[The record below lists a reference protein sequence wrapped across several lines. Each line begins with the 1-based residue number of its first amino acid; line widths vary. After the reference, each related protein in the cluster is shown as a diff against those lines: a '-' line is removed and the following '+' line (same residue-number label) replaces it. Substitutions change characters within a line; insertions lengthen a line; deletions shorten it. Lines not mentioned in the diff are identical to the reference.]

1 MANATTQTPRREAFG
16 SRNVFILS
24 AIGSAVGLGNIWRFP
39 YVAYEGGGGA
49 FLIPYLCALLTAGI
63 PLLFFDYAIGHR
75 FRGSAPLA
83 FRRMHRIAEPLGWW
97 QVLICVV
104 IATYYAV
111 IIAWAAMYT
120 WFSAQ
125 LSWGAG
131 NEKDYFF
138 SDFLQMGDVAET
150 GISTQFVPQVGYP
163 LIGVWLVVVVIMA
176 LGVKRG
182 IGRANV
188 VLMPLLTVMFAVLVV
203 QSLFL
208 PGAMDGLNAFFTPNW
223 KALADPGV
231 WASAY
236 GHIFFSLSVAFGI
249 MVTYSSY
256 LKRKTDLT
264 GSGLV
269 VAFANSGFEIL
280 AGIGV
285 FAALGFMA
293 QAQGTN
299 VAGVAE
305 GGIGLAFIAFPTI
318 VSQATGGSIIGVLFF
333 GALVFAGITS
343 LISVLEVV
351 VAALQDKLGWGRV
364 RTTLT
369 VSIPVALIS
378 IAFFSTTTALAVLDT
393 TDAFINAFGIM
404 AVAVVA
410 VIVAALQDKL
420 GWARIRTTLT
430 VSIPLA
436 IVSTALFSTTTALA
450 VLDTTDAFVNAFGIM
465 AVALVAVVIVA
476 WLLHKLPT
484 LQAHLN
490 ERSSFRIGLVWKVL
504 IAGLAPIVLGYLFV
518 TELITKISEPY
529 EGYPIWFL
537 AVFGWG
543 MVVALVVLAL
553 LLSLLPWSGRS
564 RAKDDPDYDEFL
576 TEEHYD
582 PDPETDTVRVVT
594 PQNSG
599 GRS

>member
-1 MANATTQTPRREAFG
+1 MAAATTLSQSPKREAFG

-83 FRRMHRIAEPLGWW
+83 FRRIHRAAEPLGWW

-104 IATYYAV
+104 IAVYYAV

-125 LSWGAG
+125 LSWGPG
-131 NEKDYFF
+131 NEEAFF
-138 SDFLQMGDVAET
+138 GIDFLQSEDVGEV
-150 GISTQFVPQVGYP
+150 GLSSTFVPQVGIP
-163 LIGVWLVVVVIMA
+163 LAVVWVVVVVIMA

-182 IGRANV
+182 IGVANMI
-188 VLMPLLTVMFAVLVV
+188 LMPLLTVMFAALVV

-208 PGAMDGLNAFFTPNW
+208 PGAMEGLNAFFTPNW
-223 KALADPGV
+223 TALADPAV

-293 QAQGTN
+293 QAQGVE
-299 VAGVAE
+299 VAGVASS
-305 GGIGLAFIAFPTI
+305 GIGLAFVAFPTI

-343 LISVLEVV
+343 LISILEVI

-369 VSIPVALIS
+369 VSIP
-378 IAFFSTTTALAVLDT
+378 
-393 TDAFINAFGIM
+393 
-404 AVAVVA
+404 
-410 VIVAALQDKL
+410 
-420 GWARIRTTLT
+420 
-430 VSIPLA
+430 LA
-436 IVSTALFSTTTALA
+436 IISMALFSTTTALT

-465 AVALVAVVIVA
+465 AVALVAVIVVA
-476 WLLHKLPT
+476 WLLHKLPQ
-484 LQAHLN
+484 LQEHLN
-490 ERSSFRIGLVWKVL
+490 RRSSFRVGILWRLLVAAV
-504 IAGLAPIVLGYLFV
+504 APIVLGYLFI
-518 TELITKISEPY
+518 TGLIEKIAEPY
-529 EGYPIWFL
+529 SGYPVWFL
-537 AVFGWG
+537 GVFGWG
-543 MVVALVVLAL
+543 MAIALVVFAI
-553 LLSLLPWSGRS
+553 LLSLVPWSSRS
-564 RAKDDPDYDEFL
+564 HAKDDDEYDEFL
-576 TEEHYD
+576 ADEHYD
-582 PDPETDTVRVVT
+582 PDPETAALRLPVAEQRGDIA
-594 PQNSG
+594 
-599 GRS
+599 

>member
-1 MANATTQTPRREAFG
+1 MATAATQTHKREAFS

-83 FRRMHRIAEPLGWW
+83 FRRLHRAAEPLGWW

-104 IATYYAV
+104 IAVYYAV
-111 IIAWAAMYT
+111 IVAWAAMYT

-125 LSWGAG
+125 LTWGAG
-131 NEKDYFF
+131 NENDFF
-138 SDFLQMGDVAET
+138 FIDFLRSADVAAV
-150 GISTQFVPQVGYP
+150 GVSTDFVPQVGLP
-163 LIGVWLVVVVIMA
+163 LVAVWLIVIVIMA
-176 LGVKRG
+176 FGVKRG
-182 IGRANV
+182 IGRANMI
-188 VLMPLLTVMFAVLVV
+188 LMPLLTLMFATLVV

-223 KALADPGV
+223 EALADPGV

-293 QAQGTN
+293 QAQGAE
-299 VAGVAE
+299 VAGVASS
-305 GGIGLAFIAFPTI
+305 GIGLAFIAFPTI

-343 LISVLEVV
+343 LISILE
-351 VAALQDKLGWGRV
+351 
-364 RTTLT
+364 
-369 VSIPVALIS
+369 
-378 IAFFSTTTALAVLDT
+378 
-393 TDAFINAFGIM
+393 
-404 AVAVVA
+404 

-420 GWARIRTTLT
+420 GWARVRTTLT
-430 VSIPLA
+430 VTIPLA
-436 IVSTALFSTTTALA
+436 VISMALFSTTTALS
-450 VLDTTDAFVNAFGIM
+450 VLDTADAFVNSFGIM
-465 AVALVAVVIVA
+465 AVALVAVIVVA
-476 WLLHKLPT
+476 WLLHKLPV
-484 LQAHLN
+484 LVEHLN
-490 ERSSFRIGLVWKVL
+490 RRSSFRVGTIWKLLVGV
-504 IAGLAPIVLGYLFV
+504 LAPVVLGYLFIS
-518 TELITKISEPY
+518 ELIAKTSEPY
-529 EGYPIWFL
+529 SGYPGWFL
-537 AVFGWG
+537 AIFGWG
-543 MVVALVVLAL
+543 MVIALVVLAL
-553 LLSLLPWSGRS
+553 ILSALPWSGRS
-564 RAKDDPDYDEFL
+564 HAKDDPEYDEFL
-576 TEEHYD
+576 SKEEYE
-582 PDPETDTVRVVT
+582 PDAETSAIPLTDTT
-594 PQNSG
+594 TKG
-599 GRS
+599 AGA

>member
-1 MANATTQTPRREAFG
+1 MATATTQTRRREAFG

-83 FRRMHRIAEPLGWW
+83 FRRIHRAAEPLGWW

-104 IATYYAV
+104 IAVYYAV

-125 LSWGAG
+125 LTWGAG
-131 NEKDYFF
+131 NENDFF
-138 SDFLQMGDVAET
+138 FTDFLQSADVAE
-150 GISTQFVPQVGYP
+150 GGVSTDFVPQVGIP
-163 LIGVWLVVVVIMA
+163 LVVVWLVVIVIMA

-182 IGRANV
+182 IGRANMI
-188 VLMPLLTVMFAVLVV
+188 LMPLLTVMFAILVV

-208 PGAMDGLNAFFTPNW
+208 PGAMEGLNAFFTPNW
-223 KALADPGV
+223 EALADPGV

-293 QAQGTN
+293 QAQGTD
-299 VAGVAE
+299 VSGVASS
-305 GGIGLAFIAFPTI
+305 GIGLAFVAFPTI
-318 VSQATGGSIIGVLFF
+318 VSQATGGTIIGVLFF
-333 GALVFAGITS
+333 GALVFAGVTS
-343 LISVLEVV
+343 LISILEVI
-351 VAALQDKLGWGRV
+351 VAALQDKLNWGRV

-369 VSIPVALIS
+369 VSIP
-378 IAFFSTTTALAVLDT
+378 LAV
-393 TDAFINAFGIM
+393 ISM
-404 AVAVVA
+404 
-410 VIVAALQDKL
+410 
-420 GWARIRTTLT
+420 
-430 VSIPLA
+430 
-436 IVSTALFSTTTALA
+436 ALFSTTTALT
-450 VLDTTDAFVNAFGIM
+450 VLDTADAFVNAFGIM
-465 AVALVAVVIVA
+465 AVALVAVIVVA
-476 WLLHKLPT
+476 WVFHKLPV
-484 LQAHLN
+484 LKEHLDR
-490 ERSSFRIGLVWKVL
+490 RSSFPVGRIWMLLVGV
-504 IAGLAPIVLGYLFV
+504 LAPIVLGYLLIS
-518 TELITKISEPY
+518 ELITKISEPY
-529 EGYPIWFL
+529 GGYPTWFL
-537 AVFGWG
+537 GVFGWG
-543 MVVALVVLAL
+543 MVVALVVIGI
-553 LLSLLPWSGRS
+553 LLSLMPWSGRS
-564 RAKDDPDYDEFL
+564 QAKDDPDYDEFL
-576 TEEHYD
+576 EVEHYD
-582 PDPETDTVRVVT
+582 PDPETGAVPTTT
-594 PQNSG
+594 PHEQSHEKG
-599 GRS
+599 LGA

>member
-1 MANATTQTPRREAFG
+1 MDAATTHAPTPKREAFG

-83 FRRMHRIAEPLGWW
+83 FRRLHRAAEPLGWW

-104 IATYYAV
+104 IAVYYAV

-131 NEKDYFF
+131 NENDFF
-138 SDFLQMGDVAET
+138 FGEFLQAGDVASD
-150 GISTQFVPQVGYP
+150 GISTTFVPQVGIP
-163 LIGVWLVVVVIMA
+163 LIVVWLIVIVLMA

-182 IGRANV
+182 IGAANM
-188 VLMPLLTVMFAVLVV
+188 VLMPLLTVMFAALVV
-203 QSLFL
+203 QALFL
-208 PGAMDGLNAFFTPNW
+208 PGAMEGLNAFFTPNW
-223 KALADPGV
+223 EALADPAV

-293 QAQGTN
+293 QAQASEVSE
-299 VAGVAE
+299 VASA
-305 GGIGLAFIAFPTI
+305 GIGLAFVAFPTI
-318 VSQATGGSIIGVLFF
+318 VSNATGGSIIGVLFF

-343 LISVLEVV
+343 LISILEVI

-369 VSIPVALIS
+369 VSIPLALIS
-378 IAFFSTTTALAVLDT
+378 I
-393 TDAFINAFGIM
+393 
-404 AVAVVA
+404 
-410 VIVAALQDKL
+410 
-420 GWARIRTTLT
+420 
-430 VSIPLA
+430 
-436 IVSTALFSTTTALA
+436 ALFSTTTALF
-450 VLDTTDAFVNAFGIM
+450 VLDTADAFVNAFGIM
-465 AVALVAVVIVA
+465 AVALVTLIVVA
-476 WLLHKLPT
+476 WLLRSLPR
-484 LQAHLN
+484 LQRHLN
-490 ERSSFRIGLVWKVL
+490 SRSSFRVGPIWLLLVG
-504 IAGLAPIVLGYLFV
+504 GLAPIVLGYLFV
-518 TELITKISEPY
+518 TGLMEKIENPY

-537 AVFGWG
+537 GIFGWG
-543 MVVALVVLAL
+543 MVIGLVVLSI
-553 LLSLLPWSGRS
+553 LLSLLPWSRRS
-564 RAKDDPDYDEFL
+564 RAKN
-576 TEEHYD
+576 
-582 PDPETDTVRVVT
+582 DPEYDAFLASEGYTPDAETQAVRLPT
-594 PQNSG
+594 AAERG
-599 GRS
+599 AGA

>member
-1 MANATTQTPRREAFG
+1 MANATTQAPRREAFG

-83 FRRMHRIAEPLGWW
+83 FRRLHRAAEPLGWW

-131 NEKDYFF
+131 NEQSFF
-138 SDFLQMGDVAET
+138 FEEFLQMGNVAEV
-150 GISTQFVPQVGYP
+150 GVSTQFVPQVGIP
-163 LIGVWLVVVVIMA
+163 LVLVWVVVIVIMG

-188 VLMPLLTVMFAVLVV
+188 VLMPLLTVMFAALVV
-203 QSLFL
+203 QALFL

-223 KALADPGV
+223 AALADPGV

-280 AGIGV
+280 AGLGV

-293 QAQGTN
+293 QAAGTD
-299 VAGVAE
+299 VSGVATS
-305 GGIGLAFIAFPTI
+305 GIGLAFIAFPTI

-343 LISVLEVV
+343 LISVLEVI

-364 RTTLT
+364 RTTLM
-369 VSIPVALIS
+369 VAIPIAAIS
-378 IAFFSTTTALAVLDT
+378 I
-393 TDAFINAFGIM
+393 
-404 AVAVVA
+404 
-410 VIVAALQDKL
+410 
-420 GWARIRTTLT
+420 
-430 VSIPLA
+430 
-436 IVSTALFSTTTALA
+436 ALFSTTTALA

-465 AVALVAVVIVA
+465 AVAFVAVIVVA
-476 WLLHKLPT
+476 WILHKLPV
-484 LQAHLN
+484 LREHLN
-490 ERSSFRIGLVWKVL
+490 RRSSFKIGWIWMLLVG
-504 IAGLAPIVLGYLFV
+504 ALAPLVLGYLLIS
-518 TELITKISEPY
+518 EIITKINTPY
-529 EGYPIWFL
+529 GGGDYPVWFL
-537 AVFGWG
+537 GIFGWG
-543 MVVALVVLAL
+543 MAIGLIIVGM
-553 LLSLLPWSGRS
+553 LLSLLPWSRRS
-564 RAKDDPDYDEFL
+564 HAKNDPEYDEFL
-576 TEEHYD
+576 VEENYQPDTETGAVRL
-582 PDPETDTVRVVT
+582 PDST
-594 PQNSG
+594 QNG
-599 GRS
+599 ARA

>member
-1 MANATTQTPRREAFG
+1 MATATMQTHKREAFG

-63 PLLFFDYAIGHR
+63 PLLFLDYAIGHR

-83 FRRMHRIAEPLGWW
+83 FRRMHPAAEALGWW

-104 IATYYAV
+104 IAVYYAV
-111 IIAWAAMYT
+111 IIAWAGMYT

-125 LSWGAG
+125 LAWGPG
-131 NEKDYFF
+131 KEQEFF
-138 SDFLQMGDVAET
+138 LGDFLQTADVAE
-150 GISTQFVPQVGYP
+150 GGLSTTFLPQVGLP
-163 LIGVWLVVVVIMA
+163 LVAVWVVVIGIMA

-182 IGRANV
+182 IGRANL
-188 VLMPLLTVMFAVLVV
+188 VLMPLLTVMFAILVV
-203 QSLFL
+203 QALFL

-223 KALADPGV
+223 EALADPAV

-249 MVTYSSY
+249 MVTYASY

-293 QAQGTN
+293 HAQGTE
-299 VAGVAE
+299 VSGVATS
-305 GGIGLAFIAFPTI
+305 GIGLAFIAFPTI

-343 LISVLEVV
+343 LISILE
-351 VAALQDKLGWGRV
+351 
-364 RTTLT
+364 
-369 VSIPVALIS
+369 
-378 IAFFSTTTALAVLDT
+378 
-393 TDAFINAFGIM
+393 
-404 AVAVVA
+404 

-436 IVSTALFSTTTALA
+436 IVSIALFSTTTALT
-450 VLDTTDAFVNAFGIM
+450 VLDTADAFVNAFGIM
-465 AVALVAVVIVA
+465 AVALVAIVVVA
-476 WLLHKLPT
+476 WILHKLPA
-484 LQAHLN
+484 LQIHLN
-490 ERSSFRIGLVWKVL
+490 TRSSFRVGILWRLLLAV
-504 IAGLAPIVLGYLFV
+504 LAPIVLGYLFIS
-518 TELITKISEPY
+518 ELVSKISEPY
-529 EGYPIWFL
+529 SGYPVWFV
-537 AVFGWG
+537 AIFGWG
-543 MVVALVVLAL
+543 MVVALVVLAI
-553 LLSLLPWSGRS
+553 LLSLLPWSARS
-564 RAKDDPDYDEFL
+564 HAKDDPEYDEFL
-576 TEEHYD
+576 LDEQYD
-582 PDPETDTVRVVT
+582 PDPETGAVHLPAATE
-594 PQNSG
+594 SG
-599 GRS
+599 ARS

>member
-1 MANATTQTPRREAFG
+1 MTTATTQTKKREAFG

-83 FRRMHRIAEPLGWW
+83 FRRMHRAAEPLGWW

-104 IATYYAV
+104 IAVYYAV
-111 IIAWAAMYT
+111 IVAWAVMYT
-120 WFSAQ
+120 WFSVQ
-125 LSWGAG
+125 LTWGAG
-131 NEKDYFF
+131 NENDFF
-138 SDFLQMGDVAET
+138 FTDFLQSADVAKV
-150 GISTQFVPQVGYP
+150 GVSTDFVPQVGIP
-163 LIGVWLVVVVIMA
+163 LVVVWLVVIVIMA

-182 IGRANV
+182 IGAANM

-223 KALADPGV
+223 EALADPGV

-293 QAQGTN
+293 QAQATD
-299 VAGVAE
+299 VAGVATS
-305 GGIGLAFIAFPTI
+305 GIGLAFVAFPTI

-343 LISVLEVV
+343 LISILEVI

-369 VSIPVALIS
+369 VSVP
-378 IAFFSTTTALAVLDT
+378 LAV
-393 TDAFINAFGIM
+393 ISM
-404 AVAVVA
+404 
-410 VIVAALQDKL
+410 
-420 GWARIRTTLT
+420 
-430 VSIPLA
+430 
-436 IVSTALFSTTTALA
+436 ALFSTTTAIS
-450 VLDTTDAFVNAFGIM
+450 VLDTADAFVNSFGIM
-465 AVALVAVVIVA
+465 AVALVAVIVVA
-476 WLLHKLPT
+476 WVFHKLPV
-484 LQAHLN
+484 LREHLN
-490 ERSSFRIGLVWKVL
+490 RRSSFKVGWFWMLLVG
-504 IAGLAPIVLGYLFV
+504 ALAPIVLGYLFIS
-518 TELITKISEPY
+518 ELFAKISEPY
-529 EGYPIWFL
+529 GGFPVWFL
-537 AVFGWG
+537 AIFGWG
-543 MVVALVVLAL
+543 MVIALVIFAV
-553 LLSLLPWSGRS
+553 LLSLLPWGTRS
-564 RAKDDPDYDEFL
+564 HAKDDPDYDEFL
-576 TEEHYD
+576 VEEQYD
-582 PDPETDTVRVVT
+582 PEPETQTIRIPASDIPASEKGV
-594 PQNSG
+594 G
-599 GRS
+599 A

>member
-1 MANATTQTPRREAFG
+1 MANATTQATKREAFG
-16 SRNVFILS
+16 SRNVFIMS

-63 PLLFFDYAIGHR
+63 PLLFFDYAVGHR

-83 FRRMHRIAEPLGWW
+83 FRRMHRAAEPLGWW

-104 IATYYAV
+104 IATYYAA

-120 WFSAQ
+120 WFSANIT
-125 LSWGAG
+125 WGKG
-131 NEKDYFF
+131 NEENYFF
-138 SDFLQMGDVAET
+138 TDFLQMGDVAKT
-150 GISTQFVPQVGYP
+150 GISTEFVPQVGYP
-163 LIGVWLVVVVIMA
+163 LIGVWVVVIVIMG

-182 IGRANV
+182 IGAANM
-188 VLMPLLTVMFAVLVV
+188 VLMPLLTLMFATLVV

-208 PGAMDGLNAFFTPNW
+208 PGAMDGLTAFFTPSW
-223 KALADPGV
+223 EALANPAV

-269 VAFANSGFEIL
+269 VAFANSSFEIL

-293 QAQGTN
+293 FSQGSDVSG
-299 VAGVAE
+299 VAGE
-305 GGIGLAFIAFPTI
+305 GIGLAFVAFPTI
-318 VSQATGGSIIGVLFF
+318 VSNATGGSIIGVMFF

-364 RTTLT
+364 RTTL
-369 VSIPVALIS
+369 VVAIPVALLS

-393 TDAFINAFGIM
+393 A
-404 AVAVVA
+404 
-410 VIVAALQDKL
+410 
-420 GWARIRTTLT
+420 
-430 VSIPLA
+430 
-436 IVSTALFSTTTALA
+436 
-450 VLDTTDAFVNAFGIM
+450 DAFVNAFGIM

-476 WLLHKLPT
+476 WVLHKLPV
-484 LQAHLN
+484 LRDHLN
-490 ERSSFRIGLVWKVL
+490 KRSSFRLGWTWMLLTGV
-504 IAGLAPIVLGYLFV
+504 LAPVVLGYLLYN
-518 TELITKISEPY
+518 ELVTKITEPY
-529 EGYPIWFL
+529 GEFPLWFL
-537 AVFGWG
+537 SIFGWG
-543 MVVALVVLAL
+543 LVISLVVLAIL
-553 LLSLLPWSGRS
+553 LTLLPWSHRS
-564 RAKDDPDYDEFL
+564 HAKLDPDYDEFL
-576 TEEHYD
+576 VEENYA
-582 PDPETDTVRVVT
+582 PDAETASIRLPGETAR
-594 PQNSG
+594 G
-599 GRS
+599 ARS

>member
-1 MANATTQTPRREAFG
+1 MANATTQTPKREAFG

-83 FRRMHRIAEPLGWW
+83 FRRMHRVAEPLGWW

-131 NEKDYFF
+131 NEKNYFF
-138 SDFLQMGDVAET
+138 NDFLQMGDVGKT
-150 GISTQFVPQVGYP
+150 GLSTQFVPQVGLP
-163 LIGVWLVVVVIMA
+163 LIGVWLIVIIIMA

-182 IGRANV
+182 IGRANT

-208 PGAMDGLNAFFTPNW
+208 PGAVDGLNAFFTPNW
-223 KALADPGV
+223 EALADPAV

-285 FAALGFMA
+285 FSALGFMA
-293 QAQGTN
+293 QAQGTD
-299 VAGVAE
+299 VAGVATS
-305 GGIGLAFIAFPTI
+305 GIGLAFIAFPTI

-378 IAFFSTTTALAVLDT
+378 IAMFSTTTALAVLDT

-404 AVAVVA
+404 AVALVA
-410 VIVAALQDKL
+410 VIV
-420 GWARIRTTLT
+420 
-430 VSIPLA
+430 
-436 IVSTALFSTTTALA
+436 
-450 VLDTTDAFVNAFGIM
+450 
-465 AVALVAVVIVA
+465 VA
-476 WLLHKLPT
+476 WLLHKLPV
-484 LQAHLN
+484 LREHLN
-490 ERSSFRIGLVWKVL
+490 RRSSFKIGWFWMLLVG
-504 IAGLAPIVLGYLFV
+504 ALAPIVLGYLFV
-518 TELITKISEPY
+518 SEVIAKITTPY
-529 EGYPIWFL
+529 EGYPDWFL
-537 AVFGWG
+537 AIFGWG
-543 MVVALVVLAL
+543 MVISLVVLAI
-553 LLSLLPWSGRS
+553 LLSLLPWSSRS
-564 RAKDDPDYDEFL
+564 HAKDDPEYDEFL
-576 TEEHYD
+576 VEENYESD
-582 PDPETDTVRVVT
+582 AETGTVRV
-594 PQNSG
+594 PGYISRG
-599 GRS
+599 AES

>member
-1 MANATTQTPRREAFG
+1 MATARTHTTKREAFG

-83 FRRMHRIAEPLGWW
+83 FRRMHRAAEPLGWW

-104 IATYYAV
+104 IASYYAA
-111 IIAWAAMYT
+111 IIAWATMYT

-125 LSWGAG
+125 LTWGPG
-131 NEKDYFF
+131 NEQDFF
-138 SDFLQMGDVAET
+138 FGEFLQSADVAEA
-150 GISTQFVPQVGYP
+150 GVSTTFVPQVGIP
-163 LIGVWLVVVVIMA
+163 LAFVWLAVIVIMA

-182 IGRANV
+182 IGRANLI
-188 VLMPLLTVMFAVLVV
+188 LMPLLTVMFAILVV

-208 PGAMDGLNAFFTPNW
+208 PGALEGLNAFFTPNW
-223 KALADPGV
+223 EALANPAV

-249 MVTYSSY
+249 MVTYASY

-293 QAQGTN
+293 QVQGTE
-299 VAGVAE
+299 VSGVASS
-305 GGIGLAFIAFPTI
+305 GIGLAFIAFPTI

-333 GALVFAGITS
+333 GALVFAGVTS

-351 VAALQDKLGWGRV
+351 VGALQDKLGWGRV
-364 RTTLT
+364 RTTLV
-369 VSIPVALIS
+369 VSIPI
-378 IAFFSTTTALAVLDT
+378 
-393 TDAFINAFGIM
+393 
-404 AVAVVA
+404 A
-410 VIVAALQDKL
+410 VI
-420 GWARIRTTLT
+420 
-430 VSIPLA
+430 SM
-436 IVSTALFSTTTALA
+436 ALFSTTTALT

-465 AVALVAVVIVA
+465 LVALVAVIVVA
-476 WLLHKLPT
+476 WLLRRVPMLKE
-484 LQAHLN
+484 HLN
-490 ERSSFRIGLVWKVL
+490 RRSSFKIGWFWMLLVGV
-504 IAGLAPIVLGYLFV
+504 LAPVVLGYLFIS
-518 TELITKISEPY
+518 ELIAKISAPY
-529 EGYPIWFL
+529 GDYPGWFL
-537 AVFGWG
+537 GIFGWG
-543 MVVALVVLAL
+543 MVVALIVLAV
-553 LLSLLPWSGRS
+553 LLSLLPWGGRS
-564 RAKDDPDYDEFL
+564 HAKDDPDYDEFL
-576 TEEHYD
+576 DVEQYD
-582 PDPETDTVRVVT
+582 PDPETSAVPMERAGQRGADA
-594 PQNSG
+594 
-599 GRS
+599 

>member
-1 MANATTQTPRREAFG
+1 MATASTQTHKREAFG

-83 FRRMHRIAEPLGWW
+83 FRRMHRAAEPLGWW

-104 IATYYAV
+104 IAVYYAV

-125 LSWGAG
+125 LTWGPG
-131 NEKDYFF
+131 NENDFF
-138 SDFLQMGDVAET
+138 FIDFLRSADVAEV
-150 GISTQFVPQVGYP
+150 GVSTEFVPQVGIP
-163 LIGVWLVVVVIMA
+163 LVVVWLIVIVIMA

-182 IGRANV
+182 IGRANMI
-188 VLMPLLTVMFAVLVV
+188 LMPLLTVMFAILVV

-208 PGAMDGLNAFFTPNW
+208 PGAMEGLNAFFTPNW
-223 KALADPGV
+223 EALADPGV

-293 QAQGTN
+293 QTQGTE
-299 VAGVAE
+299 VAGVASS
-305 GGIGLAFIAFPTI
+305 GIGLAFIAFPTI

-333 GALVFAGITS
+333 GALVFAGVTS
-343 LISVLEVV
+343 LISILE
-351 VAALQDKLGWGRV
+351 
-364 RTTLT
+364 
-369 VSIPVALIS
+369 
-378 IAFFSTTTALAVLDT
+378 
-393 TDAFINAFGIM
+393 
-404 AVAVVA
+404 

-420 GWARIRTTLT
+420 GWARVRTTLT
-430 VSIPLA
+430 VAIPLA
-436 IVSTALFSTTTALA
+436 IVSMALFSTTTALS
-450 VLDTTDAFVNAFGIM
+450 VLDTADAFVNAFGIM
-465 AVALVAVVIVA
+465 AVALVAVIIVA
-476 WLLHKLPT
+476 WLLHKLPVFVE
-484 LQAHLN
+484 HLN
-490 ERSSFRIGLVWKVL
+490 RRSSFRVGLLWKLLV
-504 IAGLAPIVLGYLFV
+504 GVLAPLVLGYLLV
-518 TELITKISEPY
+518 SELMTKINEPY
-529 EGYPIWFL
+529 SGYPGWFL
-537 AVFGWG
+537 AIFGWG
-543 MVVALVVLAL
+543 MVIALVVLAL
-553 LLSLLPWSGRS
+553 LLSALPWSGRS
-564 RAKDDPDYDEFL
+564 HAKDDPEYDEFL
-576 TEEHYD
+576 AEEQYE
-582 PDPETDTVRVVT
+582 PDAETSAVPIVATPEKGERA
-594 PQNSG
+594 
-599 GRS
+599 

>member
-1 MANATTQTPRREAFG
+1 MATATTQTRKREAFG

-83 FRRMHRIAEPLGWW
+83 FRRIHRAAEPLGWW

-104 IATYYAV
+104 IAVYYAV

-125 LSWGAG
+125 LTWGAG
-131 NEKDYFF
+131 NENDFF
-138 SDFLQMGDVAET
+138 FTDFLQSADVAEG
-150 GISTQFVPQVGYP
+150 GISTDFVPQVGIP
-163 LIGVWLVVVVIMA
+163 LIVVWLVVIVIMA

-182 IGRANV
+182 IGRANMI
-188 VLMPLLTVMFAVLVV
+188 LMPLLTVMFAILVV

-223 KALADPGV
+223 EALADPGV

-293 QAQGTN
+293 QAQGTD
-299 VAGVAE
+299 VSGVASS
-305 GGIGLAFIAFPTI
+305 GIGLAFVAFPTI

-333 GALVFAGITS
+333 GALVFAGVTS
-343 LISVLEVV
+343 LISILEVI
-351 VAALQDKLGWGRV
+351 VAALQDKLNWGRV

-369 VSIPVALIS
+369 VSIP
-378 IAFFSTTTALAVLDT
+378 LAV
-393 TDAFINAFGIM
+393 ISM
-404 AVAVVA
+404 
-410 VIVAALQDKL
+410 
-420 GWARIRTTLT
+420 
-430 VSIPLA
+430 
-436 IVSTALFSTTTALA
+436 ALFSTTTALT
-450 VLDTTDAFVNAFGIM
+450 VLDTADAFVNAFGIM
-465 AVALVAVVIVA
+465 AVALVAVIVVA
-476 WLLHKLPT
+476 WVFHKLPA
-484 LQAHLN
+484 LRDHLN
-490 ERSSFRIGLVWKVL
+490 RRSSFPVGRIWVLLVGV
-504 IAGLAPIVLGYLFV
+504 LAPIVLGYLLIS
-518 TELITKISEPY
+518 ELITKISEPY
-529 EGYPIWFL
+529 GGYPTWFL
-537 AVFGWG
+537 GVFGWG
-543 MVVALVVLAL
+543 MVIALVVIGI
-553 LLSLLPWSGRS
+553 LLSLMPWSGRS
-564 RAKDDPDYDEFL
+564 HAKDDPDYDEFL
-576 TEEHYD
+576 EVEHYD
-582 PDPETDTVRVVT
+582 ADPETGTIRTAT
-594 PQNSG
+594 PHETSHEKG
-599 GRS
+599 LGA

>member
-1 MANATTQTPRREAFG
+1 MANATTQTKRREAFG

-83 FRRMHRIAEPLGWW
+83 FRRMSRAAEPLGWW

-125 LSWGAG
+125 ITWGKG
-131 NEKDYFF
+131 NEQNYFF
-138 SDFLQMGDVAET
+138 TEFLQMGDLKKGVSLE
-150 GISTQFVPQVGYP
+150 FVPQVGIP
-163 LIGVWLVVVVIMA
+163 LIGVWLVVIIIMA

-182 IGRANV
+182 IGAANMI
-188 VLMPLLTVMFAVLVV
+188 LMPLLTLMFATLVV
-203 QSLFL
+203 QALFL
-208 PGAMDGLNAFFTPNW
+208 PGAVDGLNAFFTPNW
-223 KALADPGV
+223 EALADPGV

-269 VAFANSGFEIL
+269 VGFANSGFEIL
-280 AGIGV
+280 AGIGG
-285 FAALGFMA
+285 FAARGFMA
-293 QAQGTN
+293 QAQGTD
-299 VAGVAE
+299 VSGVAAS
-305 GGIGLAFIAFPTI
+305 GIGLAFVAFPTI
-318 VSQATGGSIIGVLFF
+318 VSNATGGSIIGVLFF
-333 GALVFAGITS
+333 GALVFAGVTS

-364 RTTLT
+364 RTTL
-369 VSIPVALIS
+369 VVAIPVALIS
-378 IAFFSTTTALAVLDT
+378 IAFFSTTTALQVLDA

-404 AVAVVA
+404 AVALVA
-410 VIVAALQDKL
+410 VIV
-420 GWARIRTTLT
+420 
-430 VSIPLA
+430 
-436 IVSTALFSTTTALA
+436 
-450 VLDTTDAFVNAFGIM
+450 
-465 AVALVAVVIVA
+465 VA
-476 WLLHKLPT
+476 WLLRKLPA
-484 LQAHLN
+484 LRDHIN
-490 ERSSFRIGLVWKVL
+490 RRSSFRLGWVWMLLVG
-504 IAGLAPIVLGYLFV
+504 ALAPIVLGYLFV
-518 TELITKISEPY
+518 SEVRAKISEPY
-529 EGYPIWFL
+529 EGYPLWFL
-537 AVFGWG
+537 AIFGWG
-543 MVVALVVLAL
+543 MVIALIVFAIL
-553 LLSLLPWSGRS
+553 LTLLPWSRRS
-564 RAKDDPDYDEFL
+564 HAKLDPEYDEFL
-576 TEEHYD
+576 VTERYE
-582 PDPETDTVRVVT
+582 PDAETGSIALHDDAAK
-594 PQNSG
+594 G
-599 GRS
+599 ARS

>member
-1 MANATTQTPRREAFG
+1 MANATAQTKRREAFG

-83 FRRMHRIAEPLGWW
+83 FRRMSRAAEPLGWW

-125 LSWGAG
+125 ITWGEG
-131 NEKDYFF
+131 NEQDYFF
-138 SDFLQMGDVAET
+138 SDFLQMGDIEKGVSLE
-150 GISTQFVPQVGYP
+150 FVPQVGIP
-163 LIGVWLVVVVIMA
+163 LIGVWLVVIIIMA

-182 IGRANV
+182 IGAANMI
-188 VLMPLLTVMFAVLVV
+188 LMPLLTLMFALLVV
-203 QSLFL
+203 QALFL

-223 KALADPGV
+223 EALADPGV

-269 VAFANSGFEIL
+269 VGFANSGFEIL

-293 QAQGTN
+293 QAQGTD
-299 VAGVAE
+299 VSGVASS
-305 GGIGLAFIAFPTI
+305 GIGLAFIAFPTI
-318 VSQATGGSIIGVLFF
+318 VSQATGGSILGVLFF

-369 VSIPVALIS
+369 VAIPVALIS
-378 IAFFSTTTALAVLDT
+378 IAFFSTTTALQVLDA

-404 AVAVVA
+404 AVALVA
-410 VIVAALQDKL
+410 VI
-420 GWARIRTTLT
+420 
-430 VSIPLA
+430 
-436 IVSTALFSTTTALA
+436 
-450 VLDTTDAFVNAFGIM
+450 
-465 AVALVAVVIVA
+465 LVAWI
-476 WLLHKLPT
+476 LRKLPV
-484 LQAHLN
+484 LREHLN
-490 ERSSFRIGLVWKVL
+490 KRSSFRLGWVWMLLVG
-504 IAGLAPIVLGYLFV
+504 ALAPVVLGYLFIS
-518 TELITKISEPY
+518 EIITKVTTPY
-529 EGYPIWFL
+529 EGYPLWFL
-537 AVFGWG
+537 AIFGWG
-543 MVVALVVLAL
+543 MVVAIIVFAIM
-553 LLSLLPWSGRS
+553 LSLLPWSSRS
-564 RAKDDPDYDEFL
+564 HAKDDPEYDEFL
-576 TEEHYD
+576 VVENYE
-582 PDPETDTVRVVT
+582 PDAETGSIAVADAR
-594 PQNSG
+594 QNG
-599 GRS
+599 ARS

>member
-1 MANATTQTPRREAFG
+1 MAAATTLSQSPKREAFG

-83 FRRMHRIAEPLGWW
+83 FRRMHRAAEPLGWW
-97 QVLICVV
+97 QVLISVV
-104 IATYYAV
+104 IALYYAV

-131 NEKDYFF
+131 NEEAFF
-138 SDFLQMGDVAET
+138 GAEFLQSEDVAEV
-150 GISTQFVPQVGYP
+150 GVSTTFVPQVGIP
-163 LIGVWLVVVVIMA
+163 LAVVWVVVIVIMA

-182 IGRANV
+182 IGAANTI
-188 VLMPLLTVMFAVLVV
+188 LMPLLTLMFAALVV

-208 PGAMDGLNAFFTPNW
+208 PGAIDGLNAFFTPNW
-223 KALADPGV
+223 EALADPAV

-249 MVTYSSY
+249 MVTYASY

-293 QAQGTN
+293 QAQG
-299 VAGVAE
+299 VEVSGVAAS
-305 GGIGLAFIAFPTI
+305 GIGLAFVAFPTI
-318 VSQATGGSIIGVLFF
+318 VSQAAGGTIIGVLFF
-333 GALVFAGITS
+333 GALTFAGVTS
-343 LISVLEVV
+343 LISVIE
-351 VAALQDKLGWGRV
+351 
-364 RTTLT
+364 
-369 VSIPVALIS
+369 
-378 IAFFSTTTALAVLDT
+378 
-393 TDAFINAFGIM
+393 
-404 AVAVVA
+404 

-420 GWARIRTTLT
+420 GWRRVRTTLT

-436 IVSTALFSTTTALA
+436 IVSIALFSTTTALI

-465 AVALVAVVIVA
+465 AVALVAVVVVA
-476 WLLHKLPT
+476 WVLHQLPR
-484 LQAHLN
+484 LQDHLN
-490 ERSSFRIGLVWKVL
+490 SRSSFRVGLLWRLLV
-504 IAGLAPIVLGYLFV
+504 AALAPIVLGYLFV
-518 TELITKISEPY
+518 TGLIEKISEPY
-529 EGYPIWFL
+529 GGYPVWFVG
-537 AVFGWG
+537 VFGWG
-543 MVVALVVLAL
+543 MVIALVVFAV
-553 LLSLLPWSGRS
+553 LLSVVPWSKRS
-564 RAKDDPDYDEFL
+564 HAKDDPDYDAFL
-576 TEEHYD
+576 ADERYE
-582 PDPETDTVRVVT
+582 PNPETAAMHLGA
-594 PQNSG
+594 QAKG
-599 GRS
+599 AGA

>member
-1 MANATTQTPRREAFG
+1 MAAATQAPKREAFG

-83 FRRMHRIAEPLGWW
+83 FRRMHRAAEPLGWW

-104 IATYYAV
+104 IAVYYAV

-125 LSWGAG
+125 LTWGPG
-131 NEKDYFF
+131 NEDDFF
-138 SDFLQMGDVAET
+138 FGDFLQMGDVAAGVSIE
-150 GISTQFVPQVGYP
+150 FVPQVGVP
-163 LIGVWLVVVVIMA
+163 LLVVWVVTIGIMA

-182 IGRANV
+182 IGAANM
-188 VLMPLLTVMFAVLVV
+188 VLMPLLTLMFVVLVV

-208 PGAMDGLNAFFTPNW
+208 PGAMDGLNAFFSPNW
-223 KALADPGV
+223 EALADPAV
-231 WASAY
+231 WAAAY

-293 QAQGTN
+293 QAQAMQIDD
-299 VAGVAE
+299 VASA
-305 GGIGLAFIAFPTI
+305 GIGLAFVAFPTI
-318 VSQATGGSIIGVLFF
+318 VSQAAGGSIIGVLFF
-333 GALVFAGITS
+333 GALTFAGLTS
-343 LISVLEVV
+343 LISILEVI
-351 VAALQDKLGWGRV
+351 VAAIQDKLGWRRV
-364 RTTLT
+364 RATLT
-369 VSIPVALIS
+369 V
-378 IAFFSTTTALAVLDT
+378 T
-393 TDAFINAFGIM
+393 
-404 AVAVVA
+404 
-410 VIVAALQDKL
+410 
-420 GWARIRTTLT
+420 
-430 VSIPLA
+430 IPLA
-436 IVSTALFSTTTALA
+436 VISMAFFSTTTALA

-476 WLLHKLPT
+476 WFLHKLPV
-484 LQAHLN
+484 LQEHLN
-490 ERSSFRIGLVWKVL
+490 RRSSFRVGLIWKLLVGGLV
-504 IAGLAPIVLGYLFV
+504 PIVLGYLFV
-518 TELITKISEPY
+518 TELIAKIQAPY
-529 EGYPIWFL
+529 AGYPVWFL
-537 AVFGWG
+537 SVFGWG
-543 MVVALVVLAL
+543 MVIALVILAVVLSAV
-553 LLSLLPWSGRS
+553 PWSGRS
-564 RAKDDPDYDEFL
+564 HAKDDPEYDEFL
-576 TEEHYD
+576 IEEHYG
-582 PDPETDTVRVVT
+582 PDAETGTIRM
-594 PQNSG
+594 PQAAASTQQKG
-599 GRS
+599 AGA

>member
-1 MANATTQTPRREAFG
+1 MATATTQSPKREAFG

-83 FRRMHRIAEPLGWW
+83 FRRMHRAAEPLGWW

-104 IATYYAV
+104 IAVYYAV
-111 IIAWAAMYT
+111 IVAWAAMYT

-125 LSWGAG
+125 LTWGAG
-131 NEKDYFF
+131 NEEDFF
-138 SDFLQMGDVAET
+138 FVDFLQSADVAEV
-150 GISTQFVPQVGYP
+150 GISTDFVPGVGLP
-163 LIGVWLVVVVIMA
+163 LIGVWLVVIAIMA

-182 IGRANV
+182 IGKANLI
-188 VLMPLLTVMFAVLVV
+188 LMPLLTLMFAVLVV
-203 QSLFL
+203 QALFL

-223 KALADPGV
+223 AALADPGV

-293 QAQGTN
+293 QAQGTE
-299 VAGVAE
+299 VAGVASS
-305 GGIGLAFIAFPTI
+305 GIGLAFVAFPTI
-318 VSQATGGSIIGVLFF
+318 VSQAAGGSIIGVLFF

-343 LISVLEVV
+343 LISILE
-351 VAALQDKLGWGRV
+351 
-364 RTTLT
+364 
-369 VSIPVALIS
+369 
-378 IAFFSTTTALAVLDT
+378 
-393 TDAFINAFGIM
+393 
-404 AVAVVA
+404 

-420 GWARIRTTLT
+420 GWTRIRTTLT

-436 IVSTALFSTTTALA
+436 VISMALFSTTTALS
-450 VLDTTDAFVNAFGIM
+450 VLDTADAFVNAFGIM
-465 AVALVAVVIVA
+465 AVALVAVIVVA
-476 WLLHKLPT
+476 WVLHKLPV
-484 LQAHLN
+484 LQEHLN
-490 ERSSFRIGLVWKVL
+490 RRSSFPTGLIWK
-504 IAGLAPIVLGYLFV
+504 IAVGGLAPIVLGYLLV

-529 EGYPIWFL
+529 SGYPAWFL
-537 AVFGWG
+537 GVFGWG
-543 MVVALVVLAL
+543 MVIALVIFAF

-564 RAKDDPDYDEFL
+564 HAKDDPEYDDFL
-576 TEEHYD
+576 VDEHYD
-582 PDPETDTVRVVT
+582 PDPETGAVHIQKSDGKGIV
-594 PQNSG
+594 S
-599 GRS
+599 

>member
-1 MANATTQTPRREAFG
+1 MATATTQTPRREAFG

-83 FRRMHRIAEPLGWW
+83 FRRMHRAAEPLGWW

-104 IATYYAV
+104 IAVYYAV
-111 IIAWAAMYT
+111 IIAWAGMYT

-125 LSWGAG
+125 LTWGPG
-131 NEKDYFF
+131 NENDFF
-138 SDFLQMGDVAET
+138 FTDFLRSADVAEV
-150 GISTQFVPQVGYP
+150 GVSTDFVPQVGIP
-163 LIGVWLVVVVIMA
+163 LVVVWLLVIGIMA

-182 IGRANV
+182 IGRANMI
-188 VLMPLLTVMFAVLVV
+188 LMPLLTVMFAILVV

-208 PGAMDGLNAFFTPNW
+208 PGAAEGLNAFFAPNW
-223 KALADPGV
+223 EALADPAV

-293 QAQGTN
+293 QAQGTD
-299 VAGVAE
+299 VAGVATS
-305 GGIGLAFIAFPTI
+305 GIGLAFIAFPTI
-318 VSQATGGSIIGVLFF
+318 VSQAAGGSIIGVLFF
-333 GALVFAGITS
+333 GALVFAGVTS
-343 LISVLEVV
+343 LISILEVI
-351 VAALQDKLGWGRV
+351 VAALQDKLGWGR
-364 RTTLT
+364 
-369 VSIPVALIS
+369 
-378 IAFFSTTTALAVLDT
+378 
-393 TDAFINAFGIM
+393 
-404 AVAVVA
+404 
-410 VIVAALQDKL
+410 
-420 GWARIRTTLT
+420 IRTTLI

-436 IVSTALFSTTTALA
+436 VISMALFSTTTALS
-450 VLDTTDAFVNAFGIM
+450 VLDTADAFVNAFGIM
-465 AVALVAVVIVA
+465 AVALVAVIVVA
-476 WLLHKLPT
+476 WFLHKLPALT
-484 LQAHLN
+484 EHLN
-490 ERSSFRIGLVWKVL
+490 RRSSFPVGRLWKILIGV
-504 IAGLAPIVLGYLFV
+504 LAPLVLGYL
-518 TELITKISEPY
+518 LITGLIEKISEPY
-529 EGYPIWFL
+529 GGYPSWFVG
-537 AVFGWG
+537 VFGWG
-543 MVVALVVLAL
+543 MVIALVIIAF
-553 LLSLLPWSGRS
+553 LLSALPWGRRS
-564 RAKDDPDYDEFL
+564 HAKDDPEYDDFL
-576 TEEHYD
+576 EEESYPADSETASIPVFTEK
-582 PDPETDTVRVVT
+582 ETRA
-594 PQNSG
+594 
-599 GRS
+599 